1 MDLKHYTHNLIYEG
15 KNMPL
20 SDSLARFKIVC
31 PEYAPHEIEV
41 KPYPIRVFDTCST
54 LNSLQT
60 AEMRCFFV
68 KFYHFICCTGLYLFW
83 NYAIIRYETQ
93 L

>member
-1 MDLKHYTHNLIYEG
+1 MNNIQIKVKKLKEG
-15 KNMPL
+15 
-20 SDSLARFKIVC
+20 
-31 PEYAPHEIEV
+31 
-41 KPYPIRVFDTCST
+41 RVFDTCST